1 MTGSKLLDSSI
12 WIDFAVKNNFQEIIN
27 SEETLFLSVLSLFEI
42 KKKLIYNNIDKININ
57 KISEFIKKRSVIIQ
71 INEEIAEKAAEI
83 AIENKIPAI
92 DSLIY
97 ASALLN
103 NLELLTLDNDFRDLS
118 NVKIF

>member
-1 MTGSKLLDSSI
+1 MLDSSI